1 MDNLAQRRAAQL
13 RWLKFAMGNMETA
26 LDGSAETRQICFAKL
41 MDTWSRYE
49 EIITKLLDSAM
60 DQKEIDIYTE
70 ERETVCADITEF
82 KVKVENK
89 ERELVAQ
96 ERKST
101 DSVPI
106 SQAGSSNVRL
116 PKLEIKKFSGE
127 YHDWQRFHDEFE
139 ATINSNPNLSLVE
152 KFNYLRSLLSGNA
165 ETAIQGL
172 TLNAVNYETALT
184 ILNEK
189 FGDPQLLIEEHLKS
203 LQNLPVITNQWD
215 SKRLEIFVND
225 MEINMRGLETLKT
238 PPVVYQAVLMPLILS
253 RLPREISVEWK
264 RQNPNRQKGMYEL
277 LSFLKTE
284 LRSREVSTFAWRER
298 KSVPPFPSNRKTVP
312 RGQYTTAALQATVR
326 KACFICEEDHAIE
339 NCPKFIRMNPKE
351 RITNVKRLRLCFLCL
366 KRGHSVASCKAK
378 LKCRIEECS
387 KRHHPLIHLNQDRRS
402 VSENQPNIPEEN
414 KVHVTHA
421 MVGNRGTLLQ
431 SARARLY
438 NEEGNSMIIN
448 CLFDS
453 GSQRSFV
460 KKSVAEAL
468 SLKGPYET
476 VSIESFGNI
485 SSECLR
491 VRRVKFWLT
500 SVRNTS
506 HNKQMV
512 EALCL
517 KKITDRPNVRLD
529 IKQYSHFT
537 SLQLAEDFT
546 DLSSTFDVL
555 IGLDY
560 YYDFINQVIIKGQEG
575 EPMAIHSTLGWII
588 CGPIPGKVMT
598 KSIKTLFAKVED
610 HLDDILK
617 KFWDMEAIGI
627 KDEEKGADSKALQ
640 LFEKTVRFDGERYE
654 VQLPWSNEESQLPN
668 NYKQALDRLIQTER
682 SLRRNPTK
690 AQLYDNGM
698 KEYLE
703 NGFVEEV
710 NDVKGRPGRTWYLPH
725 HTVLREDK
733 SSTKCRIVFDGS
745 AQFRNDSLNR
755 QLDPGP
761 PLQNDLVQIL
771 LRFRRF
777 RVGLQADISKM
788 FLQIGLH
795 EKDRDVTRFL
805 WRELGSQEAPRI
817 FRFRRVCF
825 GLTCSPFLAMSV
837 TRRHALNHLQGFPLG
852 ANQVLE
858 NMYVDDI
865 VFSVDENEVAM
876 ETVRQL
882 MMLMKK
888 GGFHLTKWVSNMK
901 AVLADLPAEDIIGKN
916 TMMSKTLGIVWDSA
930 NDELAYSVLP
940 EVDPWSRDTK
950 RQLISVTAK
959 LYDPLG
965 HLSPYIIRAKVLFQ
979 KLWQKGLNWDDELP
993 SDLQKEWQ
1001 TWKLELY
1008 DISDIRIP
1016 RCLIPFHGSTINKVE
1031 LHAFG
1036 DASETAYGAVVYLV
1050 VTKED
1055 HSTISNLVMAK
1066 SRVAP
1071 LKKMTLP
1078 RLELMAAQVAAK
1090 LITFVKDALKMRIDR
1105 LTCWTDSKITLCWIK
1120 GTSRRWK
1127 PFIKNRVENIQKL
1140 VEPSQWRHCP
1150 TNSNPAD
1157 ILSRGSTIT
1166 RLRSNSLWWSGPTWL
1181 IDEDSWP
1188 KDLESAKLE
1197 DYDVEYCVTEERRSV
1212 KVLAE
1217 LVENISLNPERYEH
1231 LDRLLRITAYCI
1243 RFGKNCRLPKSERL
1257 VEYLTPLEMQ
1267 NAENHWIRK
1276 AQHERFANEIRQLS
1290 NGRQIAANSRL
1301 QQFDPFIDEHGL
1313 LRIGGRLQNSDL
1325 PENTK
1330 HPILLPDKHPIT
1342 TAIIRRCHLRQ
1353 LHSGCELTL
1362 ATLRQRYWI
1371 LRGRRAVKG
1380 VIYACPCC
1388 RRIESRP
1395 FVAKMAP
1402 LPADRIRVTRPFEN
1416 TGLDLAGPF
1425 FTRKGKKVNKNYIC
1439 LFTCMTTRAVHLE
1452 VVSEMTAP
1460 RLLQALRRFIARR
1473 GKPCV
1478 LQSDNF
1484 KSFKQLDKELR
1495 QLVSV
1500 EMVDNIARELT
1511 SHRIEWNFITERA
1524 PWMGGYWE
1532 RLIRSMK
1539 TSLKKILQNSMLEEE
1554 EFRTV
1559 ISEVE
1564 ARMNS
1569 RPLTYL
1575 TDNPN
1580 NPEVLTPYHFLTG
1593 THYVDIPEVT
1603 KDEDEWVPKTQTTS
1617 QLMRNWNLRQRL
1629 IAQWWKR
1636 WKAEYVTN
1644 LNIRQKWYNS
1654 GNAPNT
1660 GDIVLVSECNVPRR
1674 NWKLGK
1680 IVELYPGRDG
1690 IVRTVKVQLAG
1701 GSVNRPISKLH
1712 LIEPAKVQ

>member
-1 MDNLAQRRAAQL
+1 MDNLAQRRAAQV
-13 RWLKFAMGNMETA
+13 RWLKVAMDNMETA

-60 DQKEIDIYTE
+60 DQKEIDVYTE

-101 DSVPI
+101 DPMPI

-127 YHDWQRFHDEFE
+127 YHDWHRFHDEFE
-139 ATINSNPNLSLVE
+139 ATINSNKNLSLVE

-165 ETAIQGL
+165 ENAIRGL

-215 SKRLEIFVND
+215 SKRLEKFVND
-225 MEINMRGLETLKT
+225 MEINIRGLETLKT

-264 RQNPNRQKGMYEL
+264 RQNPNRQKDMYEL
-277 LSFLKTE
+277 LLFLKTE
-284 LRSREVSTFAWRER
+284 VKSREISTFPWRDR
-298 KSVPPFPSNRKTVP
+298 KSVLPLPSKRKTVP
-312 RGQYTTAALQATVR
+312 RRQYTTATLQATVR

-339 NCPKFIRMNPKE
+339 NCPKFIRMNPNE

-366 KRGHSVASCKAK
+366 KRGHSVAFCKAK

-387 KRHHPLIHLNQDRRS
+387 ERHHPLIHLNQDRRS
-402 VSENQPNIPEEN
+402 
-414 KVHVTHA
+414 
-421 MVGNRGTLLQ
+421 

-438 NEEGNSMIIN
+438 NEEGNSIIVN

-485 SSECLR
+485 SRESLR

-500 SVRNTS
+500 SVGENS
-506 HNKQMV
+506 PKKQMV

-517 KKITDRPNVRLD
+517 KRITDRPNVRLN
-529 IKQYSHFT
+529 IKQYSHFK
-537 SLQLAEDFT
+537 SLQLAEDFS

-555 IGLDY
+555 IGMDY
-560 YYDFINQVIIKGQEG
+560 YYDFINQVIMKGQKG

-588 CGPIPGKVMT
+588 CGPTPGKVMT
-598 KSIKTLFAKVED
+598 KNVKTLFAKVED

-617 KFWDMEAIGI
+617 NFWDMEAIGI
-627 KDEEKGADSKALQ
+627 KEEEKGADSKASQ

-710 NDVKGRPGRTWYLPH
+710 NDQKGRPGRTWYLPH
-725 HTVLREDK
+725 HPVLREDK

-777 RVGLQADISKM
+777 RVGLHADISKM

-837 TRRHALNHLQGFPLG
+837 TRHHALNHLQGFSLG

-865 VFSVDENEVAM
+865 VFSVDENEEAM

-882 MMLMKK
+882 MVLMKK

-901 AVLADLPAEDIIGKN
+901 AVLADLPTEDIMGKN
-916 TMMSKTLGIVWDSA
+916 TMTSKTLGIVWDSA
-930 NDELAYSVLP
+930 NDELAYSVLS
-940 EVDPWSRDTK
+940 E
-950 RQLISVTAK
+950 
-959 LYDPLG
+959 
-965 HLSPYIIRAKVLFQ
+965 
-979 KLWQKGLNWDDELP
+979 
-993 SDLQKEWQ
+993 
-1001 TWKLELY
+1001 TWKLELC
-1008 DISDIRIP
+1008 DISDIRIS

-1036 DASETAYGAVVYLV
+1036 DATETAYGAVVYLV

-1055 HSTISNLVMAK
+1055 HSTISNPVMAK

-1078 RLELMAAQVAAK
+1078 RLELMAAQMEAK
-1090 LITFVKDALKMRIDR
+1090 LITFVKDSLKMRIDR

-1120 GTSRRWK
+1120 GT
-1127 PFIKNRVENIQKL
+1127 
-1140 VEPSQWRHCP
+1140 
-1150 TNSNPAD
+1150 
-1157 ILSRGSTIT
+1157 TI
-1166 RLRSNSLWWSGPTWL
+1166 R
-1181 IDEDSWP
+1181 
-1188 KDLESAKLE
+1188 
-1197 DYDVEYCVTEERRSV
+1197 
-1212 KVLAE
+1212 
-1217 LVENISLNPERYEH
+1217 
-1231 LDRLLRITAYCI
+1231 
-1243 RFGKNCRLPKSERL
+1243 
-1257 VEYLTPLEMQ
+1257 
-1267 NAENHWIRK
+1267 
-1276 AQHERFANEIRQLS
+1276 
-1290 NGRQIAANSRL
+1290 
-1301 QQFDPFIDEHGL
+1301 
-1313 LRIGGRLQNSDL
+1313 
-1325 PENTK
+1325 
-1330 HPILLPDKHPIT
+1330 
-1342 TAIIRRCHLRQ
+1342 
-1353 LHSGCELTL
+1353 
-1362 ATLRQRYWI
+1362 
-1371 LRGRRAVKG
+1371 
-1380 VIYACPCC
+1380 
-1388 RRIESRP
+1388 
-1395 FVAKMAP
+1395 
-1402 LPADRIRVTRPFEN
+1402 
-1416 TGLDLAGPF
+1416 
-1425 FTRKGKKVNKNYIC
+1425 
-1439 LFTCMTTRAVHLE
+1439 
-1452 VVSEMTAP
+1452 
-1460 RLLQALRRFIARR
+1460 
-1473 GKPCV
+1473 
-1478 LQSDNF
+1478 
-1484 KSFKQLDKELR
+1484 
-1495 QLVSV
+1495 
-1500 EMVDNIARELT
+1500 
-1511 SHRIEWNFITERA
+1511 
-1524 PWMGGYWE
+1524 
-1532 RLIRSMK
+1532 
-1539 TSLKKILQNSMLEEE
+1539 
-1554 EFRTV
+1554 
-1559 ISEVE
+1559 
-1564 ARMNS
+1564 
-1569 RPLTYL
+1569 
-1575 TDNPN
+1575 
-1580 NPEVLTPYHFLTG
+1580 
-1593 THYVDIPEVT
+1593 
-1603 KDEDEWVPKTQTTS
+1603 
-1617 QLMRNWNLRQRL
+1617 
-1629 IAQWWKR
+1629 
-1636 WKAEYVTN
+1636 
-1644 LNIRQKWYNS
+1644 
-1654 GNAPNT
+1654 
-1660 GDIVLVSECNVPRR
+1660 
-1674 NWKLGK
+1674 
-1680 IVELYPGRDG
+1680 
-1690 IVRTVKVQLAG
+1690 
-1701 GSVNRPISKLH
+1701 
-1712 LIEPAKVQ
+1712 